1 MSPTHNWKLS
11 PSDFAFLWEECRRCF
26 YLRVARGFQRP
37 RPVMPKIFTLIDSEM
52 KTFYSQ
58 KRTEDIAKG
67 MPPGVVAYGER
78 WVESQSISVPGFSVT
93 CFVKGKFD
101 TVVRFDDGTF
111 GVIDFKTSQRKSEH
125 IPLYSRQLHAY
136 AHALEHP
143 TAHGFAAN
151 PVTQLGLLVFEPSQY
166 TQGKTGRVGF
176 AGEISWV
183 PVPRN
188 DASFTEF
195 LAQVMTILESP
206 EPPPA
211 SPNCEWCKY
220 RQNSR
225 STNL

>member
-1 MSPTHNWKLS
+1 
-11 PSDFAFLWEECRRCF
+11 
-26 YLRVARGFQRP
+26 
-37 RPVMPKIFTLIDSEM
+37 MPKIFTQIDSAM

-67 MPPGVVAYGER
+67 MPPGVVAYGEK
-78 WVESQSISVPGFSVT
+78 WVESQPISLPGFSGT
-93 CFVKGKFD
+93 CFIKGKFD

-143 TAHGFAAN
+143 AAGGFAAN

-166 TQGKTGRVGF
+166 TQGRTGKVGF

-183 PVPRN
+183 PVPRD
-188 DASFTEF
+188 DAKFMRF
-195 LAQVMTILESP
+195 LSQVMTILESP

-211 SPNCEWCKY
+211 NPDCEWCRY

-225 STNL
+225 NMDL

>member
-1 MSPTHNWKLS
+1 MAPTQNLKLS
-11 PSDFAFLWEECRRCF
+11 PSDFAFLWEECKRCF
-26 YLRVARGFQRP
+26 YLRIARGFQRP
-37 RPVMPKIFTLIDSEM
+37 RPIMPKIFTLIDSEM

-67 MPPGVVAYGER
+67 MPPGIVAYGEK
-78 WVESQSISVPGFSVT
+78 WVESLPISVAGFAST
-93 CFVKGKFD
+93 CYVKGKFD

-111 GVIDFKTSQRKSEH
+111 GVVDFKTSQRKSEH

-143 TAHGFAAN
+143 ARGGFAAS

-176 AGEISWV
+176 AGDISWV
-183 PVPRN
+183 PVPRD
-188 DASFTEF
+188 DAKFMGFLTE
-195 LAQVMTILESP
+195 VMTILESP

-211 SPNCEWCKY
+211 NPECEWCRY
-220 RQNSR
+220 RKNSKN
-225 STNL
+225 TEL